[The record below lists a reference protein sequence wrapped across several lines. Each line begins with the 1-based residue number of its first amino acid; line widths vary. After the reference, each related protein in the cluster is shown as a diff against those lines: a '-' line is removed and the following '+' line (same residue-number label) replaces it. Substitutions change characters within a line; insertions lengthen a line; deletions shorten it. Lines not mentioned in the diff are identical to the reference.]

1 MWRNTRRCFGWEQ
14 SDQGARWGWIF
25 FGSAALAFQQSDGE
39 QRGRRNE
46 NGAASA
52 LGQARGGFKA
62 LLRRQDVHDAWP
74 TRQKAGDGWR
84 TRGVKLLR
92 RSAMTVTESFFR
104 NAIQSPIAPTD
115 RACLT
120 TINSKPVTI

>member
-14 SDQGARWGWIF
+14 SDQGARWGWI

-62 LLRRQDVHDAWP
+62 LLHRQDVHGAWP
-74 TRQKAGDGWR
+74 ARSGERRRVADMRRQDPEPVGHGD
-84 TRGVKLLR
+84 
-92 RSAMTVTESFFR
+92 
-104 NAIQSPIAPTD
+104 
-115 RACLT
+115 
-120 TINSKPVTI
+120 

>member
-1 MWRNTRRCFGWEQ
+1 MAGSNRTKARG
-14 SDQGARWGWIF
+14 GAG

-62 LLRRQDVHDAWP
+62 LLRRQDDHDAWP

-84 TRGVKLLR
+84 TRGVKLLC
-92 RSAMTVTESFFR
+92 RSALTVLKIF
-104 NAIQSPIAPTD
+104 
-115 RACLT
+115 
-120 TINSKPVTI
+120 